1 MVYTNEPCFIQ
12 ELKIARA
19 LLENIGYT
27 AAAADEP
34 ALRFCIESV
43 YSTVKNTIHCKN
55 VPKELEH
62 IVMRRV
68 IGEFLKSK
76 KIFAPN
82 DLTMI
87 DLDCAVK
94 QIQEGDINISFAVGS
109 GSLTPEQRMDNFINS
124 LLNAGQDEIMHYRRL
139 QW

>member
-1 MVYTNEPCFIQ
+1 MMHAEEAFIIS
-12 ELKIARA
+12 ELKTVRKF
-19 LLENIGYT
+19 LENTGYKT
-27 AAAADEP
+27 TAADEP

-43 YSTVKNTIHCKN
+43 RSTVKNKIHCRN

-62 IVMRRV
+62 VVIRRT

-76 KIFAPN
+76 KTFAPD

-94 QIQEGDINISFAVGS
+94 QIQVGDTNIVFAAGA
-109 GSLTPEQRMDNFINS
+109 GSLTPEQRLDNFIS
-124 LLNAGQDEIMHYRRL
+124 GLLNTGQSEIMHYRRL
-139 QW
+139 KW